1 MKTTLHLPGQVRAL
15 LASENPTRLSLD
27 SLRRDAKA
35 SGLAQVIAH
44 SSDPSR
50 VVAVFPDGGVWGAG
64 GSAMGWADMLQ
75 ELNDW
80 DVACTERVGEVMG

>member
-50 VVAVFPDGGVWGAG
+50 VVIVWPTGSVWGTSG
-64 GSAMGWADMLQ
+64 EPMGWVDAISCAA
-75 ELNDW
+75 NRGGY
-80 DVACTERVGEVMG
+80 TERMEEVLS